1 MTARNDVVGIKNARG
16 MRVLLAV
23 VLASV
28 MFAGLASGPSAAAAG
43 NGGGDNRA
51 GTAQSTELTSEVLHA
66 LRRDLG
72 LTEEQARRQGAL
84 QAKAIKLDQELQAT
98 LGDAFAGSKYDART
112 GKLVVMVSDAS
123 KLDDAEARGAQA
135 RPVKHSRAKLE
146 RVKAA
151 LDAAAGKAKGTD
163 RRHGGPRQ
171 AAAAGVVSWYVDSES
186 NTVHVTVD
194 KARAKQAR
202 AELAKYGDAVSIEET
217 AVTPMAAAAY
227 MDGGDSIN
235 YNSCSA
241 GFNLRN
247 RSTGVRYLLTAGHC
261 VAAGS
266 TTRGQGGVVF
276 GPVLERWFPTYDDA
290 IIRNDNPSYWVQ
302 GPWVDTNPSNGSVI
316 SVYTHTDAPVGT
328 TVCKSGITT
337 RWTCGRITA
346 KNETVTYDGTST
358 VYGLTRHSA
367 CVEKGDSGGANVSV
381 TDAYRAEGVSS
392 GAQMRWDG
400 YRWRCLS
407 AFGQA
412 NVSWYYPIAD
422 SLAHYGP
429 RYGVSLW

>member
-1 MTARNDVVGIKNARG
+1 MTARTDVMGIKNARG

-23 VLASV
+23 LLACA
-28 MFAGLASGPSAAAAG
+28 MFAAMASGPSAASAAG
-43 NGGGDNRA
+43 DGGGNGRA
-51 GTAQSTELTSEVLHA
+51 DAAQSTELTREVLHA

-98 LGDAFAGSKYDART
+98 LGDAFAGSKYNAST
-112 GKLVVMVSDAS
+112 GKLVVLVSDS
-123 KLDDAEARGAQA
+123 DKLDDVEARGAHARQA
-135 RPVKHSRAKLE
+135 KHSLAKLE
-146 RVKAA
+146 RVKAE
-151 LDAAAGKAKGTD
+151 LDAATGKAKGTD

-171 AAAAGVVSWYVDSES
+171 ARAAGLVSWYIDSET
-186 NTVHVTVD
+186 NTVHVTID
-194 KARAKQAR
+194 KGQAKQAR

-217 AVTPMAAAAY
+217 NVTPKAAAY

-247 RSTGVRYLLTAGHC
+247 RSTGVGYLLTAGHC
-261 VAAGS
+261 VSAGS
-266 TTRGQGGVVF
+266 TVRGQGGVFF

-290 IIRNDNPSYWVQ
+290 IVRNDNPSSFVQ

-358 VYGLTRHSA
+358 VYGLTRHNA